1 MAAIFFALLCSV
13 LWQGQVRDQPARRDE
28 PSPGAVSI
36 SGRVQAVGT
45 GAPIQGAVI
54 VLVTA
59 PIMESH
65 SSGRDAEA
73 ARIDGRSAMT
83 DASGGFS
90 FTGVA
95 PGSYRLI
102 VTPAFHQGRY
112 LPTGHGASRPN
123 DPGRIIMVRAGEH
136 IRDLTLLLPTSV
148 AIEGRITDESGEPL
162 SRMPVI
168 AARVMPGS
176 DVAQRVGHEPATTDD
191 LGRYRIYGLEPGE
204 YVVAV
209 EGRSVPV
216 ARAPQ
221 PGARVALSEQELM
234 AFLTTFH
241 PSTLVEASAQRI
253 YLTPGRDAVGVD
265 ISAVRARR
273 FRVSGVVLDS
283 QGVPLAS
290 ANGVLSRAAA
300 MSATSQG
307 FTSDA
312 QGRFSLA
319 AVEPGDYT
327 LVVGGGSWTSPV
339 GSAGRPENAEVPMTV
354 ASDVEDVVVITQPG
368 ISLSGRV
375 VLTETSLTPPPHPR
389 IVFRRADGS
398 IARSP
403 DIVATVGDDLRIQAA
418 DLFGPRFVRV
428 SGLSG
433 DWAVKAVVLNGADI
447 TDVPTIFTKEH
458 DGQLQV
464 VLSSR
469 LSAIEGEVRDET
481 GKPAAEA
488 MVYVFSEDRKSWSL
502 ASPRTVFSDV
512 RPDGRFT
519 VGKLT
524 GGSYFAI
531 AVAREGLRLP
541 QFPREAFFELLSREA
556 TPFVIGDDERRTLAL
571 RLWRWPD

>member
-1 MAAIFFALLCSV
+1 VSAIFFALLCSV
-13 LWQGQVRDQPARRDE
+13 LWQGQVRDQPSRRDE

-162 SRMPVI
+162 SRMSVI

-216 ARAPQ
+216 ARAQQ

-389 IVFRRADGS
+389 IVFRRADAS

-428 SGLSG
+428 SGLAG

-556 TPFVIGDDERRTLAL
+556 TPFVIGDDERRTLEL
-571 RLWRWPD
+571 RLWRWPE